1 MADRQKFVK
10 LRAAHRLWAVAA
22 IHGEAACLERLHRAL
37 WSRLESG
44 DRIIYLGN
52 MIGRGPAV
60 CQTVDDLLTFRR
72 AVLSRARTF
81 ACDLV
86 YLRGGQEEMWQ
97 KLLQLQ
103 FATDPRGVLAWMLEQ
118 GVGATLDSYGVSV
131 EVALREAAAG
141 TLALTRWTGA
151 LRETMQRRP
160 GHYQLFAAL
169 RRAAF
174 TEDGGLLFVNAGIDP
189 ARPLETQSDS
199 FWWSS
204 GAFGRILAPYG
215 GFRRVVRGF
224 DPNQG
229 GLAITDYTATIDR
242 GCGFGGPLV
251 AACLLPNGEVID
263 KIES

>member
-1 MADRQKFVK
+1 MTRKMS
-10 LRAAHRLWAVAA
+10 
-22 IHGEAACLERLHRAL
+22 E
-37 WSRLESG
+37 
-44 DRIIYLGN
+44 
-52 MIGRGPAV
+52 
-60 CQTVDDLLTFRR
+60 T
-72 AVLSRARTF
+72 SRAPSDPSDPLSNWAKTG
-81 ACDLV
+81 LV
-86 YLRGGQEEMWQ
+86 PSSADPKSQMSVLVFISFLLWQ

-118 GVGATLDSYGVSV
+118 GVGATLDSYGVSI
-131 EVALREAAAG
+131 EVARREAAAG

-151 LRETMQRRP
+151 LREAMQRRP
-160 GHYQLFAAL
+160 GHTQLFAAL

-224 DPNQG
+224 DPNHG
-229 GLAITDYTATIDR
+229 GMAITDYTATIDG

-251 AACLLPNGEVID
+251 AACLLPDGEIID